1 MHAPTRKCTHACT
14 HAHTHARTHT
24 LQRAPK
30 RTPKRVPKRA
40 PKRKPKCA
48 PKRAPTRAPKRVV
61 TYACMYKQDMNMAE
75 EYLELKD
82 VCTCIVK
89 RPLDGPSPHSGNET
103 DERSAPVF
111 EVAG

>member
-1 MHAPTRKCTHACT
+1 
-14 HAHTHARTHT
+14 
-24 LQRAPK
+24 
-30 RTPKRVPKRA
+30 
-40 PKRKPKCA
+40 
-48 PKRAPTRAPKRVV
+48 
-61 TYACMYKQDMNMAE
+61 MYKQDMNMAE

-89 RPLDGPSPHSGNET
+89 RPLDGPSPNSGNET